1 MTMVSNPNVDLNLNE
16 NKNYFCFRFNFV
28 DFCHDS
34 AKQASL
40 MALAAPKVQDSGF
53 RFQEHLKARKER
65 I

>member
-1 MTMVSNPNVDLNLNE
+1 MYQSNAMTMVSNPNVDLNLNE
-16 NKNYFCFRFNFV
+16 NKNFF
-28 DFCHDS
+28 S

>member
-16 NKNYFCFRFNFV
+16 NKNFF
-28 DFCHDS
+28 S